1 MYGPGAMIGEDVP
14 AAHSMDTEW
23 FAVDADGHVGY
34 FVTGEDATYPYE
46 GWPGGGG
53 ETTASVDTIE
63 GHAFERGW
71 IAADAKLIARAQA
84 PEQAEQHAWLAEAC
98 DVPRRY
104 EAIHDML
111 MAQWRQQPWWQRL
124 LRRRSAPRRGPTP
137 DACDGTVVMDARS
150 PVPAG
155 RVYVRRVGDLQVVWI
170 KQISLVKLR
179 ALHDAGLCLG
189 CATAPR
195 IDADRVLARVGI
207 FSFVPEVDYSG
218 SILSPY
224 RRVAAVRRPR
234 TISEF
239 GPGFV
244 QELNAVVLADAHFT
258 RDALV
263 QPARTLRCMGYVES
277 APAYL
282 DVDLRTVRPQ
292 RGMEAEYLKMVGEL
306 EKGAPGYRFERP

>member
-1 MYGPGAMIGEDVP
+1 MIGEDVP

-34 FVTGEDATYPYE
+34 FVTGEDATYPDE
-46 GWPGGGG
+46 GWPAGGG

-71 IAADAKLIARAQA
+71 IAADEQLIARAQA
-84 PEQAEQHAWLAEAC
+84 PEQAGHAWFDDAC

-104 EAIHDML
+104 AAIHDML
-111 MAQWRQQPWWQRL
+111 LAKWRELPWWQRL
-124 LRRRSAPRRGPTP
+124 LRRGSAPRRGPTP

-150 PVPAG
+150 RVPEG
-155 RVYVRRVGDLQVVWI
+155 RVYVRRVGELQVVWI
-170 KQISLVKLR
+170 QQISLDKLR

-189 CATAPR
+189 CVKAPR
-195 IDADRVLARVGI
+195 IDEDRVLARVGI
-207 FSFVPEVDYSG
+207 FSFVPEIDYSG
-218 SILSPY
+218 AILSPY
-224 RRVAAVRRPR
+224 RRVAAVSRPR

-239 GPGFV
+239 EPGFV
-244 QELNAVVLADAHFT
+244 RELNAVVLADAHFV

-263 QPARTLRCMGYVES
+263 QPARTLRCMGYTES
-277 APAYL
+277 SPAYL

-292 RGMEAEYLKMVGEL
+292 RGMEMEYGRMLAEL
-306 EKGAPGYRFERP
+306 EKQAPGYRFERS